1 MASYFQSFRQSLMP
15 KQLLRFVL
23 QRVDLLDEAALDLE
37 NLGFDLGRNTVL
49 EFRDVGLVLQKL
61 EKLLELPP
69 SFSIQ
74 KAKVLV
80 LRITVPM
87 DFYTSPIIAEVDGVD
102 VRVKVASKEEMDQQQ
117 QHNKKRRKGR
127 DDVDVVPNAADLAQ
141 SFLETQ
147 PVADKREL
155 EEALAAESQDL
166 GASISVS
173 SESGSDDG
181 LAYGT
186 GQPLSLPAFLTDFLQ
201 GIVDR
206 LQVRVQGVSFQ
217 VDMEVPVDANT
228 QTPELVTFQF
238 SVDKVNVEGVTA
250 QADGSE
256 VGPAIIHKEG
266 KRHILLDTI
275 RASLISE
282 ANLFSS
288 LVPSPSMVSSA
299 ASRSPITSETPGF
312 PQPFGSGASTG
323 PGSVASD
330 DLAQS
335 HYQLQDSEAALNI
348 PYDFEQNDQY
358 DENEDQNSPNS
369 TPRASVYQ
377 DVPPSIFKGQAK
389 STIIGPGVSTW
400 TPPEREAQSEPFLR
414 APDNFPFTQP
424 VSPSASVHSE
434 SSRSSSP
441 GGPEIEDLTES
452 HLYSHEEAES
462 MYMSAFSNTGSSRL
476 QTGMPGSW
484 DEEAEDS
491 RSLKDESDPPHSLTT
506 SHQYS
511 PPLEPISGE
520 EPPESLLQRSSPQ
533 RQLSPEPLGSRGD
546 VTSDEQAHFQDP
558 EPQQDDVPTPR
569 GPTRL
574 VKDILSLSSIS
585 VYLPSTHK
593 HIQVTA
599 PDLGKSHP
607 DLPGTFSVY
616 STRSESPTQPRTSV
630 QQDHAP
636 HDPSIEVILKP
647 LEVRFDAS
655 IAFLLAMV
663 IGRLMEALQSQSNDI
678 VNPATPKSES
688 KTPDIK
694 LIVEKLSIQFLEKLA
709 GVADIPQRHFDHA
722 TSEFHPDILLQANLV
737 DLRASVL
744 TTGSKMETNLSIEKV
759 TFGYANDEMISFDR
773 SVQMYE
779 STINKFPSAGQDVSI
794 KVLTRSGESRVDI
807 STLPMHIKLDLQRL
821 DETFTWFG
829 GLSSFLNMG
838 SSISS
843 NASRSAKTAAKATK
857 KSKGVHFEASID
869 SSDGNLASQSKTD
882 LRINGLRVDVVGKDC
897 SVVLNTSALKL
908 INRGELLG
916 VHFSKI
922 RLAGPYLR
930 NSKAEAPVL
939 IHLHDTRLEFMQ
951 TPRGAD
957 LERLLE
963 LITPSKIKF
972 DEDEDEIMVDT
983 LLAQRRKGS
992 VLSLSVSKLIV
1003 HTGRLQQLSCLPSL
1017 AEDLAKLGTVA
1028 KYLPEDDRPG
1038 LLTLTHVK
1046 NVELGVD
1053 VGGRFGVIQAAL
1065 TDLEVAHITVPS
1077 LVAVALGEIAV
1088 TRNQIEELVGTP
1100 PAPAGNSP
1108 QKPPVLM
1115 MRMIDDIEPVV
1126 KVILNGFSVEYRVP
1140 TIMDVLDL
1148 AEDATPRDFETSLAA
1163 SVANLGDHA
1172 HAAIKGAPMIS
1183 PTPDQTKNSKPIKV
1197 DVGFRDCLIG
1207 LNPLGLTSKLTIVL
1221 ADAHLDV
1228 TPGKQDTVH
1237 AVSTLKKASVLLID
1251 DVSLLDAPGAPFAS
1265 SRRSQVAPSK
1275 RVTDLCAK
1283 GYVSICQISAA
1294 KATVKTFKDETGNTQ
1309 AEVEVKDDLLIIE
1322 TCADSTQTLITLA
1335 NALKP
1340 PTPPSKEIKYRT
1352 TVVPIEDMLASITND
1367 AFGQAEGDYDFDR
1380 DFEVGQSLGGDT
1392 DSELDYYGGQNESPL
1407 NLDSQFYDDEDTI
1420 QEELFDATAQ
1430 SLELSGTKAED
1441 TADGVLLSTAEV
1453 DMVSST
1459 SALSIHEDFFE
1470 HRAAVKGTAHRWDS
1484 RKNRYDESSDVK
1496 VQRSPL
1502 KVCVRDVHVI
1512 WHLFDGYDWART
1524 REVITKAVQ
1533 EVETKAYERR
1543 AQADRRTG
1551 YDQDRDDEE
1560 IVGDYLFNSIYIGIP
1575 ANRDPRE
1582 LAQAINND
1590 LQDMN
1595 DTESIATTAV
1605 TTTTIR
1611 AAGHHRSR
1619 SKNLKLNRSKRHKIT
1634 FELKGVNADLVTF
1647 PPGVGE
1653 TDNSIDVRIHDL
1665 DVFDHVPTSTW
1676 RKFAMYDQ
1684 DAGEREMGSN
1694 MVHLE
1699 ILNTRPMPSM
1709 PASEIVLKVSILP
1722 LRLHVDQDALDFIT
1736 RFFEFKDDSVP
1747 VHASPSDIPFI
1758 QRAEIKDIP
1767 VTLDFKPKR
1776 VDYAGLRSGHTTE
1789 FMNFIILQES
1799 RLVLRHAILYGV
1811 SGFDKLGMELNDLWT
1826 ADVKK
1831 SQLPGILAGL
1841 APVRSLVNAASGF
1854 RDLIEIPIT
1863 EYRKD
1868 GRIVRSIKKGA
1879 TAFAKT
1885 TGTEVVKLGAKLA
1898 LGAQSALQGAEG
1910 MLVKPPG
1917 GGGESSSSAAFA
1929 AAAGADD
1936 WDEGDY
1942 DTEEAKRQVSLYANQ
1957 PLGIV
1962 QGMRGAYASL
1972 ARDLA
1977 MTKDAIIA
1985 VPAEVME
1992 STNAQGAA
2000 QAVLKRAPTIIF
2012 RPAIGATKAI
2022 GQTLLG
2028 ATNSLD
2034 PANRRRAEAVS
2045 FMLLFFLFLRGCF
2058 ALLLMILI
2066 IPMTE
2071 IQEGLIVTCYGN
2083 GKLFSLEFLEKK
2095 SIKEKK
2101 RGFIAW
2107 KKCIIGSRRRWWMES
2122 IYLWLGFFLVSWIFF
2137 LFWFER
2143 EGERGYFTTMMNDR
2157 TASGMD

>member
-15 KQLLRFVL
+15 KQLLRFAL
-23 QRVDLLDEAALDLE
+23 KRLDLLDETALDLD
-37 NLGFDLGRNTVL
+37 NLDFALGRNTVL

-80 LRITVPM
+80 LRVTVPM
-87 DFYTSPIIAEVDGVD
+87 DFYTSPIVAEVDGVD
-102 VRVKVASKEEMDQQQ
+102 VRLRVVTKEEMDQQQ
-117 QHNKKRRKGR
+117 QHNKKRRKGK
-127 DDVDVVPNAADLAQ
+127 DEVDVVPNAADLAQ

-147 PVADKREL
+147 PVADKKEL
-155 EEALAAESQDL
+155 EDALAAESQDL
-166 GASISVS
+166 GASISMS

-186 GQPLSLPAFLTDFLQ
+186 GQALSLPAFLTDFLQ

-206 LQVRVQGVSFQ
+206 IQVRVQGVSFQ
-217 VDMEVPVDANT
+217 VDMEVPVDSNT
-228 QTPELVTFQF
+228 PTPELVTFQL
-238 SVDKVNVEGVTA
+238 SLDKVNVEGVTA
-250 QADGSE
+250 PGDGSE
-256 VGPAIIHKEG
+256 DGPGIIHKEG
-266 KRHILLDTI
+266 KRHVLLDNI

-282 ANLFSS
+282 ANVFSS
-288 LVPSPSMVSSA
+288 LVPSPSMLSSA
-299 ASRSPITSETPGF
+299 ASRSPVTSEAPTF
-312 PQPFGSGASTG
+312 PQPFGSEPSTR
-323 PGSVASD
+323 PGSVGSG

-335 HYQLQDSEAALNI
+335 HYQLQDSEDALNI

-358 DENEDQNSPNS
+358 DENEEQNSPNS

-389 STIIGPGVSTW
+389 STIIGPVVSNW
-400 TPPEREAQSEPFLR
+400 TPPERESQSEPFLR
-414 APDNFPFTQP
+414 APDSFPFTQS

-434 SSRSSSP
+434 SARSSSS
-441 GGPEIEDLTES
+441 GGTGIEDLAES

-462 MYMSAFSNTGSSRL
+462 MYMSAYSQTGPAGL
-476 QTGMPGSW
+476 QTAMPGSW
-484 DEEAEDS
+484 DDETEES
-491 RSLKDESDPPHSLTT
+491 RPTTNESGHPTSFTA

-511 PPLEPISGE
+511 PPLEPVNAE
-520 EPPESLLQRSSPQ
+520 DLTESTLQSSSPQ
-533 RQLSPEPLGSRGD
+533 RQRSPEPLASGD
-546 VTSDEQAHFQDP
+546 AVLSEEQPQFQDP

-574 VKDILSLSSIS
+574 AKDILSLSSIS
-585 VYLPSTHK
+585 IYLPSTHK
-593 HIQVTA
+593 HIQVSA
-599 PDLGKSHP
+599 PDLGKSQP
-607 DLPGTFSVY
+607 DLPGAFSVH
-616 STRSESPTQPRTSV
+616 SARSESPTQPRTSV
-630 QQDHAP
+630 PSEHSP
-636 HDPSIEVILKP
+636 HDPSIEIILKP

-663 IGRLMEALQSQSNDI
+663 FGRLMEALQSQPNDT
-678 VNPATPKSES
+678 VNSATPKSES

-694 LIVEKLSIQFLEKLA
+694 LIVDKLSVQFLEKLA
-709 GVADIPQRHFDHA
+709 GVADIPQRHFDQGA
-722 TSEFHPDILLQANLV
+722 SEFSPDILLQANLV

-744 TTGSKMETNLSIEKV
+744 TTDSKTETNLSIEKV
-759 TFGYANDEMISFDR
+759 TFGYSNDDMISFDR

-779 STINKFPSAGQDVSI
+779 STINKFPSAGQDVSV
-794 KVLTRSGESRVDI
+794 KVSTRFGESRVDI

-821 DETFTWFG
+821 DETFSWFG

-843 NASRSAKTAAKATK
+843 NPSRSAKTPTKATK
-857 KSKGVHFEASID
+857 KSRGVHFETATD
-869 SSDGNLASQSKTD
+869 SNDRSAANQNKTD
-882 LRINGLRVDVVGKDC
+882 LRINGLRVDVIGRDC

-908 INRGELLG
+908 INRGECLG
-916 VHFSKI
+916 IHFSKI

-930 NSKAEAPVL
+930 NSRAEAPVL

-951 TPRGAD
+951 TPRGKE

-972 DEDEDEIMVDT
+972 DDNEDEIMVDT

-992 VLSLSVSKLIV
+992 VLSLSVGNLIV
-1003 HTGRLQQLSCLPSL
+1003 HAGRLQQLSCLPSL

-1028 KYLPEDDRPG
+1028 KYLPEDDKPG

-1046 NVELGVD
+1046 STEVGVD
-1053 VGGRFGVIQAAL
+1053 VGGRFGVIRATL
-1065 TDLEVAHITVPS
+1065 SDLEIAHITVPS
-1077 LVAVALGEIAV
+1077 LVSVAVGDITV

-1100 PAPAGNSP
+1100 PPPAGSSP
-1108 QKPPVLM
+1108 HRPPVLM

-1126 KVILNGFSVEYRVP
+1126 KIILNGLNVEYRVP

-1148 AEDATPRDFETSLAA
+1148 AEDATPRDFEASLAA

-1172 HAAIKGAPMIS
+1172 HAAIKGAPLVTPS
-1183 PTPDQTKNSKPIKV
+1183 PDHTKKSKPIKV

-1221 ADAHLDV
+1221 TDAHLDV
-1228 TPGKQDTVH
+1228 TPGKHDTVH
-1237 AVSTLKKASVLLID
+1237 AVSSLNKASVLLID

-1265 SRRSQVAPSK
+1265 SRQPQVAPSK
-1275 RVTDLCAK
+1275 RVTGLCAK

-1294 KATVKTFKDETGNTQ
+1294 KATVRTFKDEGGNTQ
-1309 AEVEVKDDLLIIE
+1309 IEVEVHDDLLIIE

-1367 AFGQAEGDYDFDR
+1367 AFGKAEGDYDFDR
-1380 DFEVGQSLGGDT
+1380 DFEIDQSLGGDT
-1392 DSELDYYGGQNESPL
+1392 DSEVDYYGGQNDSPL
-1407 NLDSQFYDDEDTI
+1407 NFDSQLYDDEDTI

-1430 SLELSGTKAED
+1430 SLELSGTKVED

-1453 DMVSST
+1453 GMASST
-1459 SALSIHEDFFE
+1459 SGLSINENYFE
-1470 HRAAVKGTAHRWDS
+1470 HRTTVKGTAHRWDS

-1496 VQRSPL
+1496 IQRSPL

-1543 AQADRRTG
+1543 ALADRRTG
-1551 YDQDRDDEE
+1551 YDQDLDEEE

-1605 TTTTIR
+1605 TTTTLR
-1611 AAGHHRSR
+1611 ATGHHRSR
-1619 SKNLKLNRSKRHKIT
+1619 AKNLKLNRSKRHKIT

-1684 DAGEREMGSN
+1684 DSGEREMGSN

-1811 SGFDKLGMELNDLWT
+1811 SGFDKLGMELNDIWT

-1910 MLVKPPG
+1910 MLAKPPG
-1917 GGGESSSSAAFA
+1917 GGESNSSAAA
-1929 AAAGADD
+1929 AAAGGVGD
-1936 WDEGDY
+1936 WEEGDY
-1942 DTEEAKRQVSLYANQ
+1942 DAEESKRQVSLYANQ
-1957 PLGIV
+1957 PLGII

-1977 MTKDAIIA
+1977 LTKDAIIA

-1992 STNAQGAA
+1992 SSNAQGAA
-2000 QAVLKRAPTIIF
+2000 KAVLRRAPTIIF
-2012 RPAIGATKAI
+2012 RPAIGATKAL

-2034 PANRRRAEAVS
+2034 PANLRRAEAK
-2045 FMLLFFLFLRGCF
+2045 
-2058 ALLLMILI
+2058 
-2066 IPMTE
+2066 
-2071 IQEGLIVTCYGN
+2071 Y
-2083 GKLFSLEFLEKK
+2083 K
-2095 SIKEKK
+2095 
-2101 RGFIAW
+2101 
-2107 KKCIIGSRRRWWMES
+2107 
-2122 IYLWLGFFLVSWIFF
+2122 
-2137 LFWFER
+2137 
-2143 EGERGYFTTMMNDR
+2143 
-2157 TASGMD
+2157 

>member
-1 MASYFQSFRQSLMP
+1 MAFFFQSFRQSLMP
-15 KQLLRFVL
+15 KQLLRYAL
-23 QRVDLLDEAALDLE
+23 KRLDLLDETALDLD
-37 NLGFDLGRNTVL
+37 NLDFALGRNTVL

-80 LRITVPM
+80 LRVTVPM
-87 DFYTSPIIAEVDGVD
+87 DFYTSPIVAEVDGVD
-102 VRVKVASKEEMDQQQ
+102 VRVRVASKEELDQQKQ
-117 QHNKKRRKGR
+117 ENKKRRKSK
-127 DDVDVVPNAADLAQ
+127 DDVEVVPNAADLAQ

-147 PVADKREL
+147 PVADKKEL

-166 GASISVS
+166 GASISMG

-186 GQPLSLPAFLTDFLQ
+186 GQALSLPAFLTDFLQ

-206 LQVRVQGVSFQ
+206 IQVRIQSVNFQ

-228 QTPELVTFQF
+228 STPELVTFQL
-238 SVDKVNVEGVTA
+238 SLDKVNVEGVTTPG
-250 QADGSE
+250 DSSE
-256 VGPAIIHKEG
+256 DRPAIIHKEG
-266 KRHILLDTI
+266 KRHVLLDNI

-282 ANLFSS
+282 ANFFSS
-288 LVPSPSMVSSA
+288 LVPSPSMPSSA
-299 ASRSPITSETPGF
+299 ASYSSLTSEAPTF
-312 PQPFGSGASTG
+312 PHPFGSGASTHS
-323 PGSVASD
+323 GSVGSD

-348 PYDFEQNDQY
+348 PYDFEPNDRY
-358 DENEDQNSPNS
+358 DDPEDQHSPNS

-377 DVPPSIFKGQAK
+377 DAPPSVSKRQAQ
-389 STIIGPGVSTW
+389 STIIEPGVSEW
-400 TPPEREAQSEPFLR
+400 EPPEREAQSEPFLR
-414 APDNFPFTQP
+414 APDGFAITRSL
-424 VSPSASVHSE
+424 SPSGSLGSE
-434 SSRSSSP
+434 SARSNSS
-441 GGPEIEDLTES
+441 GGTAADDLAES
-452 HLYSHEEAES
+452 HLYSHEDAES
-462 MYMSAFSNTGSSRL
+462 MYMSAFSQTGASRL
-476 QTGMPGSW
+476 QSAMPGSW
-484 DEEAEDS
+484 HDETEDS
-491 RSLKDESDPPHSLTT
+491 AETNNESDPPKSITT

-511 PPLEPISGE
+511 PPLEPIRGE
-520 EPPESLLQRSSPQ
+520 GLPETSFLESAPQ
-533 RQLSPEPLGSRGD
+533 REPSPVPFDSGNSMLAE
-546 VTSDEQAHFQDP
+546 EQPQVQEP
-558 EPQQDDVPTPR
+558 EPQQDDIPTPR

-574 VKDILSLSSIS
+574 VKEIVSLSSIS
-585 VYLPSTHK
+585 VYLPSTTHQ
-593 HIQVTA
+593 HIHVTA

-607 DLPGTFSVY
+607 DLPGAFSVY
-616 STRSESPTQPRTSV
+616 SARSESLSQSRLPAIPEQ
-630 QQDHAP
+630 AP
-636 HDPSIEVILKP
+636 HDRSIEIILKP
-647 LEVRFDAS
+647 LEIRFDAS

-663 IGRLMEALQSQSNDI
+663 VGRLLEALQSEPNDAADS
-678 VNPATPKSES
+678 ATSKPES
-688 KTPDIK
+688 KTPDVNVV
-694 LIVEKLSIQFLEKLA
+694 VEKLSVQFLEKLI
-709 GVADIPQRHFDHA
+709 GVADLPQRHFEKG
-722 TSEFHPDILLQANLV
+722 TSEFNPDVLLQANLV
-737 DLRASVL
+737 DLRASVS
-744 TTGSKMETNLSIEKV
+744 TKDAKTETNLSIEKLL
-759 TFGYANDEMISFDR
+759 FGYGNDDMISFDR

-779 STINKFPSAGQDVSI
+779 STISKFPSPGQDVSV
-794 KVLTRSGESRVDI
+794 KVSTRAGESRVDI

-821 DETFTWFG
+821 DETFSWFG

-843 NASRSAKTAAKATK
+843 NASRNAKAQTKDVQKPKGVRFEAPIDPNDRTAAKENK
-857 KSKGVHFEASID
+857 I
-869 SSDGNLASQSKTD
+869 D
-882 LRINGLRVDVVGKDC
+882 LRINGLRVDVIGRDC
-897 SVVLNTSALKL
+897 SVILNTSALKL
-908 INRGELLG
+908 INRGEG
-916 VHFSKI
+916 MGIHFSKI
-922 RLAGPYLR
+922 RLTGPYLR
-930 NSKAEAPVL
+930 NSGAEAPVL
-939 IHLHDTRLEFMQ
+939 VEILDTRLEFIQ
-951 TPRGAD
+951 TPRGKE
-957 LERLLE
+957 LERLIE

-972 DEDEDEIMVDT
+972 DENEDEIMVDM

-992 VLSLSVSKLIV
+992 VLSLSVGKVLV
-1003 HTGRLQQLSCLPSL
+1003 DARLQQLSCLPSL

-1046 NVELGVD
+1046 SVELGVD
-1053 VGGRFGVIQAAL
+1053 VGGRFGVVQTGL
-1065 TDLEVAHITVPS
+1065 SDLEVAYITVPS
-1077 LVAVALGEIAV
+1077 LVAVAVGGITV

-1100 PAPAGNSP
+1100 PPPTGSSP
-1108 QKPPVLM
+1108 HRPPVLM
-1115 MRMIDDIEPVV
+1115 MRMIDDIEPAV
-1126 KVILNGFSVEYRVP
+1126 KVILNGLNVEYRVP

-1148 AEDATPRDFETSLAA
+1148 SEDATPQDFEASLAA

-1172 HAAIKGAPMIS
+1172 HTAIKGAPLVS
-1183 PTPDQTKNSKPIKV
+1183 PSPEANKSSKPIKV
-1197 DVGFRDCLIG
+1197 DVGFRDCMIG
-1207 LNPLGLTSKLTIVL
+1207 LNPLGLTSKLTVVL
-1221 ADAHLDV
+1221 TDAHLDV
-1228 TPGKQDTVH
+1228 TPGKQETVH
-1237 AVSTLKKASVLLID
+1237 AVSSLKKASILLID
-1251 DVSLLDAPGAPFAS
+1251 DVSILDAPGAPFAS
-1265 SRRSQVAPSK
+1265 SRQSQVAPSK

-1283 GYVSICQISAA
+1283 GYVNICQISAA
-1294 KATVKTFKDETGNTQ
+1294 KATVRTFKDESSGTQ
-1309 AEVEVKDDLLIIE
+1309 VEVDVHDDLLIIE

-1352 TVVPIEDMLASITND
+1352 TVVPVEDMLASITND
-1367 AFGQAEGDYDFDR
+1367 AFGRAEGDYDFDK
-1380 DFEVGQSLGGDT
+1380 DFEIDQSLGGDT
-1392 DSELDYYGGQNESPL
+1392 DSEQDYYGGQNDSPL

-1430 SLELSGTKAED
+1430 SPELSGTRVED

-1453 DMVSST
+1453 DMASST
-1459 SALSIHEDFFE
+1459 SDLSINENYFE
-1470 HRAAVKGTAHRWDS
+1470 QRSTVKGTAHRWDS
-1484 RKNRYDESSDVK
+1484 RKNRYDESGDVK
-1496 VQRSPL
+1496 VERSPL

-1543 AQADRRTG
+1543 AHADRRSG
-1551 YDQDRDDEE
+1551 YEQELDEEE

-1605 TTTTIR
+1605 TTTTLR

-1619 SKNLKLNRSKRHKIT
+1619 AKNLKLNRSKRHKIT
-1634 FELKGVNADLVTF
+1634 FELKGVNVDVVTF

-1653 TDNSIDVRIHDL
+1653 TDNSIDVRINDL

-1699 ILNTRPMPSM
+1699 MLNTRPVPSM
-1709 PASEIVLKVSILP
+1709 PASEIVLKVSVLP

-1747 VHASPSDIPFI
+1747 VHSSPSDIPFI
-1758 QRAEIKDIP
+1758 QRAEINDIP
-1767 VTLDFKPKR
+1767 VKLDFKPKR

-1789 FMNFIILQES
+1789 FMNFMILQES
-1799 RLVLRHAILYGV
+1799 RLVLRHVILYGV
-1811 SGFDKLGMELNDLWT
+1811 SGFDKMGIQLNDIWT
-1826 ADVKK
+1826 DNVKRT
-1831 SQLPGILAGL
+1831 QLPGILAGL

-1863 EYRKD
+1863 EYQKD
-1868 GRIVRSIKKGA
+1868 GRIVRSIRKGA

-1910 MLVKPPG
+1910 LLVKSP
-1917 GGGESSSSAAFA
+1917 GESSSSAAA
-1929 AAAGADD
+1929 AASGGDD

-1942 DTEEAKRQVSLYANQ
+1942 DTEEGDKQISLYANQ

-1977 MTKDAIIA
+1977 LTRDAIIA

-2000 QAVLKRAPTIIF
+2000 KAVLKRAPTIIF
-2012 RPAIGATKAI
+2012 RPAIGATKAL

-2034 PANRRRAEAVS
+2034 PENRRRAEAK
-2045 FMLLFFLFLRGCF
+2045 
-2058 ALLLMILI
+2058 
-2066 IPMTE
+2066 
-2071 IQEGLIVTCYGN
+2071 Y
-2083 GKLFSLEFLEKK
+2083 KK
-2095 SIKEKK
+2095 
-2101 RGFIAW
+2101 A
-2107 KKCIIGSRRRWWMES
+2107 
-2122 IYLWLGFFLVSWIFF
+2122 
-2137 LFWFER
+2137 
-2143 EGERGYFTTMMNDR
+2143 
-2157 TASGMD
+2157 